1 MKQPFTCS
9 PAILSEG
16 FSPSR
21 TSPTLLTIL
30 LFLSLTT
37 LTACSGE
44 KPATLIPPETVAGIT
59 LFTAQRTTVPDYTE
73 ATGTVRAAQSAQL
86 SSQVIGAITRLNVR
100 EGDQVRRGE
109 VLITIDAAQQR
120 SAYDSANAGLSAS
133 QQSIAAADAD
143 YALAEATMNR
153 YQMLFDKKSVSPE
166 EYDEVKTRLAAA
178 KARRDAARAGQTQAE
193 AGVAEASTAIGF
205 TKIRAPFDGLV
216 VAKLADAGAMAAPG
230 VPLLTIED
238 PSRFRLEALLDEG
251 QIGTVRLGEAVPVV
265 LDSLGDQ
272 TIAGKVVQIMPM
284 ADPASRT
291 FTVKIDLPANPQIRS
306 GLFGR
311 ARFPRGERESI
322 LVPQSALVHRGQLD
336 AVYVVDKDQ
345 IASLRYITLGR
356 PSGSDVEVLSGLG
369 NGERIV
375 AQPRER
381 ELSGKQ
387 IGAK

>member
-1 MKQPFTCS
+1 M
-9 PAILSEG
+9 
-16 FSPSR
+16 
-21 TSPTLLTIL
+21 
-30 LFLSLTT
+30 
-37 LTACSGE
+37 
-44 KPATLIPPETVAGIT
+44 
-59 LFTAQRTTVPDYTE
+59 
-73 ATGTVRAAQSAQL
+73 
-86 SSQVIGAITRLNVR
+86 GAITRLNVR

-153 YQMLFDKKSVSPE
+153 YQMLFDKKSVSPQ

-375 AQPRER
+375 EQPRER